1 MAETKR
7 DTVSIITLLHGEKEF
22 IPLIKHNVATFLETQ
37 EIELVVVDDGR
48 ESLAP
53 SFTDI
58 DNCLYLHIT
67 EEEQQTFFSQIIEG
81 HKQPNKSPLYY
92 QQRLHTLP
100 NGFKRD
106 YGCGLSSG
114 DYIFHMNADCLY
126 AKKSIDRKLRF
137 MKRVSAECTYNDS
150 TLCYDIYN
158 KKLYKTESA
167 HKIYESTLCHT
178 REFWKRR
185 GFQWSDVE
193 FEGKYFHYNNGTDR
207 KQDDYYDTVQL
218 LSIHNMNRYRPVE
231 VTVEGREIQIPE
243 IVADIQIE
251 THPLVRTLNDIY
263 GQASLTILG
272 INSEFLENVT
282 QDNWSTY
289 KITEKWK
296 QTKLAKIVK
305 GHRSDFNVL
314 LYGSK
319 HPAWD
324 LFEHVPF
331 DLVMLE
337 TQRNS
342 EQMASIL
349 SACKKHPYIC
359 VQGVF
364 VRKDFLEPT
373 VADDTVTDGMMA

>member
-1 MAETKR
+1 
-7 DTVSIITLLHGEKEF
+7 
-22 IPLIKHNVATFLETQ
+22 
-37 EIELVVVDDGR
+37 
-48 ESLAP
+48 
-53 SFTDI
+53 
-58 DNCLYLHIT
+58 
-67 EEEQQTFFSQIIEG
+67 
-81 HKQPNKSPLYY
+81 
-92 QQRLHTLP
+92 
-100 NGFKRD
+100 
-106 YGCGLSSG
+106 
-114 DYIFHMNADCLY
+114 MNYDCLY
-126 AKKSIDRKLRF
+126 AKNSIDRKLRF

-158 KKLYKTESA
+158 KKLYKTESV
-167 HKIYESTLCHT
+167 HKIYESTMCHT

-251 THPLVRTLNDIY
+251 THPLVRTLTDIY
-263 GQASLTILG
+263 GQASITVLG

-289 KITEKWK
+289 HITEKWK
-296 QTKLAKIVK
+296 QTKLAKTVK
-305 GHRSDFNVL
+305 AHRSDFNVL

-324 LFEHVPF
+324 LVEHGPF

-364 VRKDFLEPT
+364 IHKDFLEPI
-373 VADDTVTDGMMA
+373 VADDTGADEKME